1 MSEQFPYEVNV
12 SDDKKLATALKQRIN
27 NWANDIP
34 HHPYK
39 NLGDKISITGI
50 WYKPAYPIR
59 VRSQYEERSK
69 HKGEEPFTDQKIP
82 ERTYFKLSDFNSWDI
97 KLKDIGQFDNST
109 KNYYLNGSQYVEACY
124 KCNARGWITCV
135 QCQGTTTVTCPV
147 CRGAK
152 KTTCYSCSGSGKEQ
166 CSSCGGRGYNTR
178 QVSHSR
184 QVYVSEGNYRT
195 ETYYETVRESCYSCS
210 VSGSKTCYRCSG
222 TGKITCSGC
231 SGRGYVTCP
240 TCHGSGRNT
249 CPVCN
254 GHTRLMHHFYIKRD
268 LEYTDKQ
275 TCVIHGEVYKA
286 FPQFLDEYTEYES
299 YNVFTNKAKKVST
312 GQLPEGHH
320 LNPFINKYIEEA
332 HDDNTSS
339 HVMQFQQVDVDCID
353 TWELTYQFKGKEYR
367 MVFTGSDYHVIPGLS
382 PIYEVA
388 YSFWDRGVNASRWF
402 MFSRAARLLSKAQH
416 IDVFEIK
423 DQVGVSLEKV
433 RRKIDQSYILGAK
446 ITALLLAFFGSF
458 VVYGYFSEVNYV
470 FAYADFINNSGN
482 FLYDYHAWSQTLIY
496 LLITYLGYKLAKTL
510 TKKFSYH
517 LPSSLLRILS
527 SALITILLA
536 ALLTAVWGLLNA
548 TGATVA
554 ITFAVWL
561 ILKILKIIVFVL
573 GFAIAIV
580 VFLAKALWSIILWI
594 VGLFT

>member
-1 MSEQFPYEVNV
+1 
-12 SDDKKLATALKQRIN
+12 
-27 NWANDIP
+27 
-34 HHPYK
+34 
-39 NLGDKISITGI
+39 
-50 WYKPAYPIR
+50 
-59 VRSQYEERSK
+59 
-69 HKGEEPFTDQKIP
+69 
-82 ERTYFKLSDFNSWDI
+82 
-97 KLKDIGQFDNST
+97 
-109 KNYYLNGSQYVEACY
+109 
-124 KCNARGWITCV
+124 
-135 QCQGTTTVTCPV
+135 
-147 CRGAK
+147 
-152 KTTCYSCSGSGKEQ
+152 
-166 CSSCGGRGYNTR
+166 
-178 QVSHSR
+178 
-184 QVYVSEGNYRT
+184 
-195 ETYYETVRESCYSCS
+195 
-210 VSGSKTCYRCSG
+210 
-222 TGKITCSGC
+222 
-231 SGRGYVTCP
+231 
-240 TCHGSGRNT
+240 
-249 CPVCN
+249 
-254 GHTRLMHHFYIKRD
+254 
-268 LEYTDKQ
+268 
-275 TCVIHGEVYKA
+275 
-286 FPQFLDEYTEYES
+286 
-299 YNVFTNKAKKVST
+299 
-312 GQLPEGHH
+312 
-320 LNPFINKYIEEA
+320 
-332 HDDNTSS
+332 
-339 HVMQFQQVDVDCID
+339 MQFQQVDVDCID

-458 VVYGYFSEVNYV
+458 VVYDYFSEVNYV

-496 LLITYLGYKLAKTL
+496 LLITYIGYKLAKTL

-527 SALITILLA
+527 SALLTILLA